1 MNNSMQQNSSEANL
15 SIYYL
20 LFGIESFIIALLIA
34 YLIMSG
40 FNKNNFRKTLINK
53 DKTTIYIL
61 LSLVLTFS
69 LTFLISF
76 FTNKYINSGNNKMN
90 VNNNQKAEGNIV
102 VDNISILKMDLKN
115 NSSYKGSINNDKSVK
130 NITLKLDKTSKIT
143 LTGDSYV
150 TSLEDDDTSY
160 SNINFNGYKLF
171 VSKKAIN

>member
-1 MNNSMQQNSSEANL
+1 MQQNSSEANL

-115 NSSYKGSINNDKSVK
+115 N
-130 NITLKLDKTSKIT
+130 
-143 LTGDSYV
+143 
-150 TSLEDDDTSY
+150 
-160 SNINFNGYKLF
+160 
-171 VSKKAIN
+171 